1 MPDYK
6 VLGAKLREMAHSYKY
21 QEDPVLDVF
30 DYVFDV
36 SQAELELIN
45 PVDPGAQSHLAS
57 YLRPFTPS
65 FLSTL
70 I

>member
-6 VLGAKLREMAHSYKY
+6 LLGEKLREMAHSYKY
-21 QEDPVLDVF
+21 EEDPVLDDF

-36 SQAELELIN
+36 SQTELELLN
-45 PVDPGAQSHLAS
+45 PGTQPSFPPRLH
-57 YLRPFTPS
+57 RFTPN

-70 I
+70 IWK